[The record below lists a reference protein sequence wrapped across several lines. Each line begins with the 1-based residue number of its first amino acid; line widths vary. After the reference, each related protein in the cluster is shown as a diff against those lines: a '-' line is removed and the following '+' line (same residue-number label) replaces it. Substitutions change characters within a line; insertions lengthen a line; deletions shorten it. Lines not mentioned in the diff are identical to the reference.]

1 MANLYGLD
9 AAGNQA
15 YIRAFG
21 TGTNGDP
28 YIVSNSNDLFTPE
41 LKSDFVT
48 ASGTAAADVID
59 AVANRK
65 LRVMAMTIT
74 SISGCTVKLQS
85 GGVTDITPPFHIAAN
100 GNLVQSNPL
109 GLFESVISQKINAVA
124 SGTTNYT
131 VMLSY
136 REVA

>member
-9 AAGNQA
+9 AAGNAA
-15 YIRAFG
+15 YVRA
-21 TGTNGDP
+21 TGAGAVGDP
-28 YIVSNSNDLFTPE
+28 FIVNNDLFTSE
-41 LKSDFVT
+41 LKSAFVS
-48 ASGTAAADVID
+48 ASGNADVIT
-59 AVANRK
+59 AVSNRK

-85 GGVTDITPPFHIAAN
+85 GASTDKTPPFHIAAN

-109 GLFESVISQKINAVA
+109 GLFESVISEKINAVV
-124 SGTTNYT
+124 SGTTTYT

>member
-1 MANLYGLD
+1 MANLFGLD
-9 AAGNQA
+9 AAGNAA
-15 YIRAFG
+15 YVRA
-21 TGTNGDP
+21 TGAGAVGDP
-28 YIVSNSNDLFTPE
+28 FIVNNDLFTSE
-41 LKSDFVT
+41 LKSAFVS
-48 ASGTAAADVID
+48 ASGNADVIT
-59 AVANRK
+59 AVSSRK

-85 GGVTDITPPFHIAAN
+85 GASTDKTPPFHIAAN

-109 GLFESVISQKINAVA
+109 GLFESVISEKINAVV
-124 SGTTNYT
+124 SGTTTYT

>member
-9 AAGNQA
+9 AAGNAA
-15 YIRAFG
+15 YIRA
-21 TGTNGDP
+21 TGAGAIGDP
-28 YIVSNSNDLFTPE
+28 FIVNNDLFTSE
-41 LKSDFVT
+41 LKSAFVS
-48 ASGTAAADVID
+48 ASGSADVIA
-59 AVANRK
+59 AVSSSK

-74 SISGCTVKLQS
+74 SVSGCTVKLQS
-85 GGVTDITPPFHIAAN
+85 GASTDKTPPFHIAAN

-109 GLFESVISQKINAVA
+109 GLFEGIISEKINAVV
-124 SGTTNYT
+124 SGATTYT

>member
-9 AAGNQA
+9 AAGNAA
-15 YIRAFG
+15 YIRA
-21 TGTNGDP
+21 TGAGSIGDP
-28 YIVSNSNDLFTPE
+28 FIVNNDLFTSE
-41 LKSDFVT
+41 LKSAFIT
-48 ASGTAAADVID
+48 GAASADVIA
-59 AVANRK
+59 AVSSRK

-74 SISGCTVKLQS
+74 SVSGCTVKLQS
-85 GGVTDITPPFHIAAN
+85 GAVTDITPPFHIAAN

-109 GLFESVISQKINAVA
+109 GLFESVISEKINAVV
-124 SGTTNYT
+124 SGTTTYT

>member
-1 MANLYGLD
+1 MANLFGLD
-9 AAGNQA
+9 AAGNAA
-15 YIRAFG
+15 YVRA
-21 TGTNGDP
+21 TGAGAIGDP
-28 YIVSNSNDLFTPE
+28 FIVNNDLFTSE
-41 LKSDFVT
+41 LKSAFVS
-48 ASGTAAADVID
+48 ASGNADVIT
-59 AVANRK
+59 AVSSRK

-85 GGVTDITPPFHIAAN
+85 GASTDKTPPFHIAAN

-109 GLFESVISQKINAVA
+109 GLFESVISEKINAVV
-124 SGTTNYT
+124 SGTTTYT